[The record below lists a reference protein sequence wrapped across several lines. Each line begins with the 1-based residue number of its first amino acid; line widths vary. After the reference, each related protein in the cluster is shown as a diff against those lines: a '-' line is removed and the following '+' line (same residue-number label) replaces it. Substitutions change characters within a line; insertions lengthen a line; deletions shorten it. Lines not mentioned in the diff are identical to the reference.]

1 MMCDPT
7 LKNRIKRAQ
16 GQMSGVLNMMEN
28 DSTCMDILTQ
38 LKAIR
43 SSIDKA
49 IGILTTSNLIQLIEE
64 SNDVKLSN
72 IDDAINLVIK
82 GIK

>member
-1 MMCDPT
+1 MKCDST

-16 GQMSGVLNMMEN
+16 GQMSGVLNMMDNEAL
-28 DSTCMDILTQ
+28 CVDILNQ

-49 IGILTTSNLIQLIEE
+49 IGILTTTNLIQAIENN
-64 SNDVKLSN
+64 NDIKLN
-72 IDDAINLVIK
+72 NVEAAIDLVLK

>member
-1 MMCDPT
+1 MKCDST

-16 GQMSGVLNMMEN
+16 GQMSGVLNMMDNEAL
-28 DSTCMDILTQ
+28 CVDILNQ

-49 IGILTTSNLIQLIEE
+49 IGILTTTNLIQAIE
-64 SNDVKLSN
+64 NNNHIKLN
-72 IDDAINLVIK
+72 NVEAAIDLVLK

>member
-1 MMCDPT
+1 MICDQNV
-7 LKNRIKRAQ
+7 KNRIKRAQ

-28 DSTCMDILTQ
+28 NLACEDIITQ

-49 IGILTTSNLIQLIEE
+49 IGVLTADNILQALDFE
-64 SNDVKLSN
+64 SDLDKETLQE
-72 IDDAINLVIK
+72 ALNLVIK
-82 GIK
+82 GR

>member
-1 MMCDPT
+1 MICDQNV
-7 LKNRIKRAQ
+7 KNRIKRAQ

-28 DSTCMDILTQ
+28 DLACEDIITQ

-49 IGILTTSNLIQLIEE
+49 IGVLTADNILQALNFE
-64 SNDVKLSN
+64 SDLDKETLQE
-72 IDDAINLVIK
+72 ALNLVIK
-82 GIK
+82 GR

>member
-1 MMCDPT
+1 MMCDST

-64 SNDVKLSN
+64 SNDVKLKN

>member
-1 MMCDPT
+1 MMCDST

-64 SNDVKLSN
+64 SNDVKLRN

>member
-43 SSIDKA
+43 SSVDKA

>member
-1 MMCDPT
+1 MMCDST

-28 DSTCMDILTQ
+28 DSTCIDILTQ

-64 SNDVKLSN
+64 SNDVKLNN
-72 IDDAINLVIK
+72 IDEAINLVIK

>member
-1 MMCDPT
+1 MKCDNA

-16 GQMSGVLNMMEN
+16 GQMQGVLTMMDN
-28 DSTCMDILTQ
+28 DKACMDILTQ

-49 IGILTTSNLIQLIEE
+49 IGLLTTQNLIETIE
-64 SNDVKLSN
+64 NDLQIKLAN
-72 IDDAINLVIK
+72 IDEAVDLIIK
-82 GIK
+82 GK